1 MESLQAFNEIIANIQ
16 WNWYMH
22 VLRETQGPANSSEP
36 FDRIIRAF
44 RLKKSLCLISEFF
57 LSDFTTCSVFL

>member
-1 MESLQAFNEIIANIQ
+1 MKSLQTFNGIGTCMYRAK
-16 WNWYMH
+16 
-22 VLRETQGPANSSEP
+22 RKAPANSSEP

-44 RLKKSLCLISEFF
+44 RLKKSLCLISEFS

>member
-22 VLRETQGPANSSEP
+22 VLRETQGSGK
-36 FDRIIRAF
+36 FIRAF
-44 RLKKSLCLISEFF
+44 
-57 LSDFTTCSVFL
+57 